1 MRRVCFACA
10 LLRMPGPT

>member
-1 MRRVCFACA
+1 MRRACFACA